1 MAGWLYEEGIGE
13 NRAIRVE
20 QGEIVEALIEL
31 PGGAGPGAVLEARL
45 IEVQQPGRRGLV
57 CLDSG
62 DEAILS
68 PIPAGVTEGARLRV
82 EVVRE
87 PLPETG
93 RAKRAKVRPSDAPLR
108 PAPKLVERLGGWA
121 PNSPG
126 RIDMFEQAGWSE
138 LVESAES
145 GEIPFAGGGLRMS
158 LTPAM
163 TLFDVDGV
171 LEPAALAVAGA
182 RAAGQA
188 IRRFGIGGSIGIDLP
203 TLSAKADRLRAAEAL
218 DEVLPQPFERTAVN
232 GFGFLQVVRRR
243 ERRSIPEI
251 VQADP
256 VGAAARALLRR
267 AERAGPGAL
276 NLVAAPD
283 VVARIETQSGWIDTL
298 SRRVGGAVALQAD
311 AGQPIF
317 AGYVHHRQS

>member
-1 MAGWLYEEGIGE
+1 MVAWLYEEGIGE

-20 QGEIVEALIEL
+20 QGEIVEALVEL
-31 PGGAGPGAVLEARL
+31 PGSAGAGAVVEARL
-45 IEVQQPGRRGLV
+45 LEVQQPGRRGLV

-62 DEAILS
+62 EEAILS
-68 PIPAGVTEGARLRV
+68 PIPAGATEGARLRV

-93 RAKRAKVRPSDAPLR
+93 RAKRAKVRPSDASLR
-108 PAPKLVERLGGWA
+108 PAPKLVERLGGWS
-121 PNSPG
+121 PNPPG
-126 RIDMFEQAGWSE
+126 RTDLFEQAGWTE

-145 GEIPFAGGGLRMS
+145 GEISFPGGGLRMS

-163 TLFDVDGV
+163 TLPDVDGV
-171 LEPAALAVAGA
+171 LEPTALAVAGA

-188 IRRFGIGGSIGIDLP
+188 IRRFGSGGSIGIDLP
-203 TLSAKADRLRAAEAL
+203 TLSAKADRLRAAGAL

-251 VQADP
+251 VQSDP

-267 AERAGPGAL
+267 GERAGPGPL
-276 NLVAAPD
+276 VLVAAPE
-283 VVARIETQSGWIDTL
+283 VIARIEREEGWIAAL
-298 SRRVGGAVALQAD
+298 ARRTGGTVALQRD
-311 AGQPIF
+311 PGQPIF